1 MIILVVED
9 EPIVAI
15 NLAIEL
21 EAAGHTVIGPVA
33 TSLEALA
40 LARQHLPWLALV
52 DITLDGRAD
61 GIELARM
68 LRQLGIPSLFLSAQP
83 DEAHANKDAALGF
96 IAKPYAAASVCDS
109 LGIVAEMLAGHT
121 LPAHTG
127 VPEVFRNGA
136 VPQ

>member
-1 MIILVVED
+1 MIILIVED

-61 GIELARM
+61 GVELARM

-83 DEAHANKDAALGF
+83 DEAHRLYRQALRSGQRLR
-96 IAKPYAAASVCDS
+96 KS
-109 LGIVAEMLAGHT
+109 GH
-121 LPAHTG
+121 
-127 VPEVFRNGA
+127 RR
-136 VPQ
+136 